1 MISDDLGWPR
11 MISDDLGWPRMAASQ
26 VGIIVSS
33 LGQAMQCLTVAPML
47 LASISASGTIRYLK
61 PFAVLTNGEPKR
73 ALGLSWL
80 IGALLVMLG
89 ELNLIAP
96 LLSM

>member
-1 MISDDLGWPR
+1 
-11 MISDDLGWPRMAASQ
+11 MAASQ
-26 VGIIVSS
+26 IGIIVSS
-33 LGQAMQCLTVAPML
+33 MGQAMQCLTVAPML

-61 PFAVLTNGEPKR
+61 PFAVLTDGEPKR

-80 IGALLVMLG
+80 IGSLLVMLG